1 MDARAQRTQDAL
13 RATILRLAQE
23 QEISQIS
30 VAQVAR
36 AAKINRVTFYNHA
49 TSPMDLLTQT
59 LRKQLVPVRS
69 HVLDGPQ
76 VQPTTAPPSSSPR
89 PRPIEELGEHLIV
102 HQVMY
107 RRNITPTGHGAVAN
121 FLTQHFAQTVYQHLA
136 EQSRHLA
143 TALEAAPEHS
153 QSALDATA
161 QFISHGTIGVIAVW
175 LHDGTELTVQRLV
188 TYLDNLF
195 PAWWL
200 RIADGTTNEQS

>member
-1 MDARAQRTQDAL
+1 MDARAQRTQNAL
-13 RATILRLAQE
+13 RATILSLAQE
-23 QEISQIS
+23 HEISQIS
-30 VAQVAR
+30 VTQVAQ
-36 AAKINRVTFYNHA
+36 AAQINRVTFYNHA
-49 TSPMDLLTQT
+49 TSPLDLLTQA
-59 LRKQLVPVRS
+59 LREQLDLVRS
-69 HVLDGPQ
+69 HVLDSHQ
-76 VQPTTAPPSSSPR
+76 DQSLATTQSSPVR
-89 PRPIEELGEHLIV
+89 QRPIEELGEHLIV

-107 RRNITPTGHGAVAN
+107 RRNITPTGHGAVAD

-143 TALEAAPEHS
+143 TALGAAPEHS

-195 PAWWL
+195 PAWWI
-200 RIADGTTNEQS
+200 RIADGTTNEQF